1 MDEPTRQTY
10 RVYPYRWVVLAA
22 TMGVNLTIQMLW
34 ISYAPITDDATRYY
48 GVSTLA
54 IGLLSM
60 VFMIAFIPLSL
71 PASWLIDRRGFRVAV
86 GFGSV
91 LMGVFGIVRGLAG
104 DDYTLALLSTIAIAC
119 AQPFLMNAWTT
130 VPAKW
135 FPETER
141 ATAVGLVTLASLV
154 GTGVGMALTPV
165 LATSTSIASIQLLY
179 GGLAAAAAAAFL
191 LLAREQPATP
201 PSVAG
206 ADARALVLDGLKH
219 ALTVR
224 PFLLYLAVIFVGMG
238 IFNGVTTWVE
248 EIVRPRGFSS
258 TVAGTTGALM
268 LLGGII
274 GALTMSA
281 VSDRQGK
288 RVRYITLGLALAIPG
303 LLGLAF
309 AQSAWLLF
317 GSAFLLGFFLVSTS
331 PIGMQFAAEVAHPT
345 PEGTSNGLV
354 QLVGQVAV
362 VFVFGMEALRT
373 SSGSFA
379 PSLVLAA
386 VMLAVVALVFS
397 RLRDP
402 TTEAPLAPD
411 EAGDASAQTTAAD
424 ALAQA
429 QTAEGMAAPT
439 GPAAPL

>member
-1 MDEPTRQTY
+1 MNEPADQAY

-34 ISYAPITDDATRYY
+34 ISYAPITDAATRYY

-60 VFMIAFIPLSL
+60 LFMIAFIPISL
-71 PASWLIDRRGFRVAV
+71 PASWLIDRHGFRVAI

-91 LMGVFGIVRGLAG
+91 LMGTFGIVRGLAG

-135 FPETER
+135 FPESER

-154 GTGVGMALTPV
+154 GTGIGMALTPV
-165 LATSTSIASIQLLY
+165 LAKSLSIASIQLLY
-179 GGLAAAAAAAFL
+179 GALAAGSAAAFL

-201 PSVAG
+201 PCPPGMV
-206 ADARALVLDGLKH
+206 ARALMLDGLKH
-219 ALTVR
+219 ALSVR
-224 PFLLYLAVIFVGMG
+224 PFLVYLAVVFVGMG

-258 TVAGTTGALM
+258 TDAGTIGALL
-268 LLGGII
+268 LLGGVI
-274 GALTMSA
+274 GAVTMSA

-288 RVRYITLGLALAIPG
+288 RVRYVALGLALAIPG
-303 LLGLAF
+303 VLGLAF
-309 AQSAWLLF
+309 AGSAWLLF
-317 GSAFLLGFFLVSTS
+317 GSAFVLGFFLVSTS
-331 PIGMQFAAEVAHPT
+331 PIGMQFAAEVAYPT

-354 QLVGQVAV
+354 QLVGQAAV
-362 VFVFGMEALRT
+362 VFVYAMEALRT

-379 PSLVLAA
+379 PSLLLAA
-386 VMLAVVALVFS
+386 VMLGFGALGMS
-397 RLRDP
+397 RLRDA
-402 TTEAPLAPD
+402 TRVIAAES
-411 EAGDASAQTTAAD
+411 GKQSA
-424 ALAQA
+424 
-429 QTAEGMAAPT
+429 
-439 GPAAPL
+439 

>member
-1 MDEPTRQTY
+1 MDEPARQTY

-71 PASWLIDRRGFRVAV
+71 PASWLIDRHGFRVAV

-201 PSVAG
+201 PSAVG

-258 TVAGTTGALM
+258 TDAGTTGALM

-402 TTEAPLAPD
+402 SP
-411 EAGDASAQTTAAD
+411 TAA
-424 ALAQA
+424 AESGESGRLSGSRGLRPRR
-429 QTAEGMAAPT
+429 TAGGA
-439 GPAAPL
+439 G

>member
-1 MDEPTRQTY
+1 MDEPARQTY
-10 RVYPYRWVVLAA
+10 RVYRYRWVVLAA

-91 LMGVFGIVRGLAG
+91 LMGVSGIVRGLAG

-201 PSVAG
+201 PSTAG
-206 ADARALVLDGLKH
+206 ADARALVLDELKH

-238 IFNGVTTWVE
+238 IFNGVTTWV
-248 EIVRPRGFSS
+248 
-258 TVAGTTGALM
+258 
-268 LLGGII
+268 
-274 GALTMSA
+274 
-281 VSDRQGK
+281 
-288 RVRYITLGLALAIPG
+288 
-303 LLGLAF
+303 
-309 AQSAWLLF
+309 
-317 GSAFLLGFFLVSTS
+317 
-331 PIGMQFAAEVAHPT
+331 
-345 PEGTSNGLV
+345 
-354 QLVGQVAV
+354 
-362 VFVFGMEALRT
+362 
-373 SSGSFA
+373 
-379 PSLVLAA
+379 
-386 VMLAVVALVFS
+386 
-397 RLRDP
+397 
-402 TTEAPLAPD
+402 
-411 EAGDASAQTTAAD
+411 
-424 ALAQA
+424 
-429 QTAEGMAAPT
+429 
-439 GPAAPL
+439 

>member
-1 MDEPTRQTY
+1 MDEPARQAY

-86 GFGSV
+86 GLGSV
-91 LMGVFGIVRGLAG
+91 LMGVFGIARGLAG

-201 PSVAG
+201 PCAPG
-206 ADARALVLDGLKH
+206 AAVRALVLDGLKH
-219 ALTVR
+219 ALRVR
-224 PFLLYLAVIFVGMG
+224 PFLLYLAVSFVGMG

-258 TVAGTTGALM
+258 TDAGTTGALM
-268 LLGGII
+268 LLGGIL

-288 RVRYITLGLALAIPG
+288 RVRYVALGLALAIPG

-317 GSAFLLGFFLVSTS
+317 GSAFLLGFFLVSIS
-331 PIGMQFAAEVAHPT
+331 PVGMQFAAEVAHPT

-354 QLVGQVAV
+354 QLVGQAAV
-362 VFVFGMEALRT
+362 VFVFAMEALRT

-379 PSLVLAA
+379 PSLLLAA
-386 VMLAVVALVFS
+386 VMLAVGALVFS
-397 RLRDP
+397 RLQDP
-402 TTEAPLAPD
+402 TTEASLAPD

-439 GPAAPL
+439 GPATPL

>member
-1 MDEPTRQTY
+1 MDEPARQAY

-86 GFGSV
+86 GLGSV
-91 LMGVFGIVRGLAG
+91 LMGVFGIARGLAG

-201 PSVAG
+201 PCAPG
-206 ADARALVLDGLKH
+206 AAVRALVLDGLKH
-219 ALTVR
+219 ALRVR
-224 PFLLYLAVIFVGMG
+224 PFLLYLAVSFVGMG

-258 TVAGTTGALM
+258 TDAGTTGALM
-268 LLGGII
+268 LLGGIL

-288 RVRYITLGLALAIPG
+288 RVRYVALGLALAIPG

-317 GSAFLLGFFLVSTS
+317 GSAFLLGFFLVSIS
-331 PIGMQFAAEVAHPT
+331 PVGMQFAAEVAHPT

-354 QLVGQVAV
+354 QLVGQAAV
-362 VFVFGMEALRT
+362 VFVFAMEALRT

-379 PSLVLAA
+379 PSLLLAA
-386 VMLAVVALVFS
+386 VMLAVGALVFS
-397 RLRDP
+397 RLHDP

-439 GPAAPL
+439 GPATPL

>member
-1 MDEPTRQTY
+1 VNEPARQAY

-71 PASWLIDRRGFRVAV
+71 PASWLIDRHGFRVAV

-104 DDYTLALLSTIAIAC
+104 DDYTLVLLSTIAIAC

-165 LATSTSIASIQLLY
+165 LATSLSIASIQLLY

-201 PSVAG
+201 PSAPG
-206 ADARALVLDGLKH
+206 AAVRALVLDGLKH
-219 ALTVR
+219 ALRVR
-224 PFLLYLAVIFVGMG
+224 PFLLYLAVSFVGMG

-248 EIVRPRGFSS
+248 EIVRPRGFTS
-258 TVAGTTGALM
+258 TDAGTTGALM
-268 LLGGII
+268 LLGGIL

-288 RVRYITLGLALAIPG
+288 RVRYVALGLALAIPG

-317 GSAFLLGFFLVSTS
+317 GSAFLLGFFLVSIS

-354 QLVGQVAV
+354 QLVGQAAV
-362 VFVFGMEALRT
+362 VFVYAMEALRT

-379 PSLVLAA
+379 PSLLLAA
-386 VMLAVVALVFS
+386 VMLAVGALVFS

-402 TTEAPLAPD
+402 SPT
-411 EAGDASAQTTAAD
+411 AGGA
-424 ALAQA
+424 
-429 QTAEGMAAPT
+429 G
-439 GPAAPL
+439 

>member
-1 MDEPTRQTY
+1 MDEPARQTY

-91 LMGVFGIVRGLAG
+91 LMGVSGIVRGLAG

-165 LATSTSIASIQLLY
+165 LASSTSIASIQLLY

-201 PSVAG
+201 PSAPG
-206 ADARALVLDGLKH
+206 AAVRALVLDGLKH

-258 TVAGTTGALM
+258 TDAGTTGALM

-331 PIGMQFAAEVAHPT
+331 PIGMQFAAEVAYPT

-362 VFVFGMEALRT
+362 VFVFAMEALRT

-379 PSLVLAA
+379 PSLLLAA
-386 VMLAVVALVFS
+386 VMLGVVALVFS

-402 TTEAPLAPD
+402 A
-411 EAGDASAQTTAAD
+411 
-424 ALAQA
+424 
-429 QTAEGMAAPT
+429 
-439 GPAAPL
+439 PAAGGAG

>member
-1 MDEPTRQTY
+1 MDEPARQTY

-201 PSVAG
+201 PSAPG
-206 ADARALVLDGLKH
+206 AAVRALVLDGLKH

-258 TVAGTTGALM
+258 TDAGTTGALM

-362 VFVFGMEALRT
+362 VFVFAMEALRT

-397 RLRDP
+397 RLARPVADGRRRRRRRGVDDRRRRGLR
-402 TTEAPLAPD
+402 PLD
-411 EAGDASAQTTAAD
+411 GRRRGAG
-424 ALAQA
+424 
-429 QTAEGMAAPT
+429 
-439 GPAAPL
+439 